1 MREAQKN
8 ALFSHCHLLFKLV
21 TIWNNAR
28 YLHAKVQLIRKYEG
42 SRSDKNGLS
51 DFDYNSLQFSIFA
64 MNIAAKTLLFRNKD
78 VSLQHAL
85 SIFTQYT
92 E

>member
-8 ALFSHCHLLFKLV
+8 VLFSHCHLLFKLV
-21 TIWNNAR
+21 NIRNNAR

-51 DFDYNSLQFSIFA
+51 HFDYNSLQFSIFA